1 MKAENSKLSVTEK
14 FGYGLGDLASN
25 MFWQMF
31 AIFMAKFYTDVFLLG
46 AATMGT
52 MMLVTRVVDA
62 FFDPMIGTIA
72 DRTETRW
79 GHFRPYLIWMAI
91 PMGATAVL
99 AFTVPDL
106 DGSARTVY
114 AYVTL
119 MLMMFAYS
127 AINIPYSALLGVL
140 TPDSK
145 ERTSVTSYRFV
156 MALIPVFIIVNAT
169 LPLVRHF
176 GGGSDTSPYGWQMTM
191 LIYSVIAVLLYFA
204 TFAMTR
210 ERVKPP
216 PKQETSLKTDLK
228 DLFRNRPWVVLC
240 GVGIAALTFGNIR
253 NTVTIFYFENV
264 VPNGGGYFGPVM
276 TTGAVAFILGV
287 MATSPLAKRFGKRNF
302 YLVSMSVTA
311 LLTFGFYFVP
321 TDNIKLVW
329 AANTLIN
336 FCAAPTAPLV
346 WAMYADTADYSEWK
360 WGRRATGLIFSA
372 ASFAQ
377 KLGWAIGGA
386 GAGWLLAYYGYLPNV
401 AQSPRTIH
409 GIVLM
414 MSVIPAIAAVAAVAA
429 LWFYEIDEETVKRMS
444 TDLEARRGSEPDAA
458 AGPAAAVL
466 PAALTQDAS
475 DDGQLRTVTP
485 SLRGAD
491 STATSVATSVAAAP
505 SAPRIPALG
514 AARTSGSATVPVPVA
529 LSPRE
534 LASLADEFARTLHAG
549 VHGLCFSPY
558 LEGQS
563 PGSRVEEAAIRAR
576 LEIIRPY
583 TRWVRSFSCTDG
595 HEHTPRIAHELGIK
609 TLVGAWLGT
618 DREVNEREIAGAIA
632 LAQAGHVDILAVG
645 NEVLLREDL
654 SEDELLGYIE
664 RVRQAVPAGIPVGYV
679 DAYYL
684 FERHPRVTAA
694 CDVVLTNCYPFWEGC
709 ARDQAIAYMQSM
721 YQRTVAV
728 AAGKKVIISE
738 TGWPNTGSAFHGAV
752 PSVEGAMSY
761 FVDTCRWARQ
771 DGVEVFYFAAFDE
784 AWKVGAEGDV
794 GAYWGLWDK
803 HGRPKYV

>member
-1 MKAENSKLSVTEK
+1 VKTENTKLSVSEK

-52 MMLVTRVVDA
+52 MMLVTRVADA

-72 DRTETRW
+72 DRTRTRW
-79 GHFRPYLIWMAI
+79 GHFRPYLVWMAI
-91 PMGATAVL
+91 PMAVTAVL
-99 AFTVPDL
+99 AFTAPAL
-106 DGSARTVY
+106 EGPARTMY
-114 AYVTL
+114 AYATL
-119 MLMMFAYS
+119 MLMMIAYS

-156 MALIPVFIIVNAT
+156 MALIPVFIIVNLT
-169 LPLVRHF
+169 LPMVRYF
-176 GGGSDTSPYGWQMTM
+176 GGSDTSAYGWQMTM
-191 LIYSVIAVLLYFA
+191 LVYSVFAVLLYFA

-210 ERVKPP
+210 ERVQPP

-228 DLFRNRPWVVLC
+228 DLLRNRPWVVLC

-253 NTVTIFYFENV
+253 NTVTIYYFENV
-264 VPNGGGYFGPVM
+264 VPGGGSYFGPVM

-287 MATSPLAKRFGKRNF
+287 MATSPLAKRFGKKNF
-302 YLVSMSVTA
+302 YLVSMSLTA

-321 TDNIKLVW
+321 PENIKLVW
-329 AANTLIN
+329 AANTIIN

-360 WGRRATGLIFSA
+360 WGRRATGLVFSA

-386 GAGWLLAYYGYLPNV
+386 GAGWLLAYFGYLPNV
-401 AQSPRTIH
+401 AQGARTVH

-429 LWFYEIDEETVKRMS
+429 LWFYEIDEDTVKRMS
-444 TDLEARRGSEPDAA
+444 ADLEARRGPEPIEGALPA
-458 AGPAAAVL
+458 TVLATALPAAAVAAHPEVMTGRATPDPT
-466 PAALTQDAS
+466 PAGPAVE
-475 DDGQLRTVTP
+475 R
-485 SLRGAD
+485 R
-491 STATSVATSVAAAP
+491 AAP
-505 SAPRIPALG
+505 SAPRIPVLAGGTG
-514 AARTSGSATVPVPVA
+514 AASAPTP
-529 LSPRE
+529 LSPQE
-534 LASLADEFARTLHAG
+534 LADLAGEFAEVLHSG

-558 LEGQS
+558 LEGQA
-563 PGSRVEEAAIRAR
+563 PGSLLDEAQIRAR
-576 LEIIRPY
+576 LGIIRPY
-583 TRWVRSFSCTDG
+583 TGWVRSFSCTDG
-595 HEHTPRIAHELGIK
+595 HEHTPRIAHELGMK

-618 DREVNEREIAGAIA
+618 DRAINEREIAGAIE
-632 LAQAGHVDILAVG
+632 LARAGHADILAVG

-654 SEDELLGYIE
+654 SEDELLEYMR
-664 RVRQAVPAGIPVGYV
+664 RVRQAVPPGVPVGYV

-684 FERHPRVTAA
+684 FERHPRITAA
-694 CDVVLTNCYPFWEGC
+694 CDVLLTNCYPFWEGC
-709 ARDQAIAYMQSM
+709 PRDEAIAYMQGM

-738 TGWPNTGSAFHGAV
+738 TGWPHTGTAFHGAV
-752 PSVEGAMSY
+752 PSVEGAMRY
-761 FVDTCRWARQ
+761 FIDTCRWARR
-771 DGVEVFYFAAFDE
+771 DGVEVFYFEAFDE

-794 GAYWGLWDK
+794 GAYWGLWDS
-803 HGRPKYV
+803 HGQPKYV

>member
-1 MKAENSKLSVTEK
+1 
-14 FGYGLGDLASN
+14 
-25 MFWQMF
+25 
-31 AIFMAKFYTDVFLLG
+31 
-46 AATMGT
+46 
-52 MMLVTRVVDA
+52 
-62 FFDPMIGTIA
+62 
-72 DRTETRW
+72 
-79 GHFRPYLIWMAI
+79 
-91 PMGATAVL
+91 
-99 AFTVPDL
+99 
-106 DGSARTVY
+106 
-114 AYVTL
+114 
-119 MLMMFAYS
+119 
-127 AINIPYSALLGVL
+127 VL

-191 LIYSVIAVLLYFA
+191 VVYSVIAVLLYFA

-216 PKQETSLKTDLK
+216 PKQETSLKSDLK
-228 DLFRNRPWVVLC
+228 DLLRNRPWVVLC

-321 TDNIKLVW
+321 PENIKLVW

-360 WGRRATGLIFSA
+360 WGRRATGLVFSA

-386 GAGWLLAYYGYLPNV
+386 GAGWLLAFYGYLPNV

-414 MSVIPAIAAVAAVAA
+414 MSVIPAIAAVVAVAA

-444 TDLEARRGSEPDAA
+444 ADLEARRGPEPVEGVMPATPVLPTALPAA
-458 AGPAAAVL
+458 AITEHREVVTGRAGSDVTETGPAAA
-466 PAALTQDAS
+466 
-475 DDGQLRTVTP
+475 R
-485 SLRGAD
+485 R
-491 STATSVATSVAAAP
+491 AAP
-505 SAPRIPALG
+505 SAPRIPALA
-514 AARTSGSATVPVPVA
+514 AARESGAGQVPVA
-529 LSPRE
+529 LSSQE
-534 LASLADEFARTLHAG
+534 LADLAGEFAAALHAG

-558 LEGQS
+558 LEGQA
-563 PGSRVEEAAIRAR
+563 PGSLVDEAQIRAR
-576 LEIIRPY
+576 LGIIRPY
-583 TRWVRSFSCTDG
+583 ARWVRSFSCTDG
-595 HEHTPRIAHELGIK
+595 HERTPRIAHELGMK

-618 DREVNEREIAGAIA
+618 DRAINEREIAGAIE
-632 LAQAGHVDILAVG
+632 LARAGHADILAVG
-645 NEVLLREDL
+645 NEVLLREDM
-654 SEDELLGYIE
+654 SEDELLGYLQ
-664 RVRQAVPAGIPVGYV
+664 RVRQAVPPGVPVGYV

-709 ARDQAIAYMQSM
+709 PRDQAIAYMQSM

-738 TGWPNTGSAFHGAV
+738 TGWPHTGTAFHGAV
-752 PSVEGAMSY
+752 PSVEGAMRY
-761 FVDTCRWARQ
+761 FIDTCRWARQ

-803 HGRPKYV
+803 HGQPKYV

>member
-1 MKAENSKLSVTEK
+1 MKTENSKLSVTEK

-377 KLGWAIGGA
+377 KLGWAIGG
-386 GAGWLLAYYGYLPNV
+386 
-401 AQSPRTIH
+401 
-409 GIVLM
+409 
-414 MSVIPAIAAVAAVAA
+414 
-429 LWFYEIDEETVKRMS
+429 
-444 TDLEARRGSEPDAA
+444 
-458 AGPAAAVL
+458 
-466 PAALTQDAS
+466 
-475 DDGQLRTVTP
+475 
-485 SLRGAD
+485 
-491 STATSVATSVAAAP
+491 
-505 SAPRIPALG
+505 
-514 AARTSGSATVPVPVA
+514 
-529 LSPRE
+529 
-534 LASLADEFARTLHAG
+534 
-549 VHGLCFSPY
+549 
-558 LEGQS
+558 
-563 PGSRVEEAAIRAR
+563 
-576 LEIIRPY
+576 
-583 TRWVRSFSCTDG
+583 
-595 HEHTPRIAHELGIK
+595 
-609 TLVGAWLGT
+609 
-618 DREVNEREIAGAIA
+618 
-632 LAQAGHVDILAVG
+632 
-645 NEVLLREDL
+645 
-654 SEDELLGYIE
+654 
-664 RVRQAVPAGIPVGYV
+664 
-679 DAYYL
+679 
-684 FERHPRVTAA
+684 
-694 CDVVLTNCYPFWEGC
+694 
-709 ARDQAIAYMQSM
+709 
-721 YQRTVAV
+721 
-728 AAGKKVIISE
+728 
-738 TGWPNTGSAFHGAV
+738 
-752 PSVEGAMSY
+752 
-761 FVDTCRWARQ
+761 
-771 DGVEVFYFAAFDE
+771 
-784 AWKVGAEGDV
+784 
-794 GAYWGLWDK
+794 
-803 HGRPKYV
+803 

>member
-1 MKAENSKLSVTEK
+1 VKTADYKLSVSEK

-52 MMLVTRVVDA
+52 MMLVTRVADA
-62 FFDPMIGTIA
+62 FFDPLIGTIA
-72 DRTETRW
+72 DRTQTRW
-79 GHFRPYLIWMAI
+79 GHFRPYLVWMAI
-91 PMGATAVL
+91 PMAATAVL
-99 AFTVPDL
+99 AFTSPGL
-106 DGSARTVY
+106 EGSARTIY
-114 AYVTL
+114 AYATL
-119 MLMMFAYS
+119 MLMMIAYS

-140 TPDSK
+140 TPDSR

-169 LPLVRHF
+169 LPMVRYF
-176 GGGSDTSPYGWQMTM
+176 GGSDTSPYGWQMTM
-191 LIYSVIAVLLYFA
+191 LVYAVFAVLLYFA

-210 ERVKPP
+210 ERVQPP
-216 PKQETSLKTDLK
+216 PKQETSLAADLK
-228 DLFRNRPWVVLC
+228 DLLRNRPWVVLC

-253 NTVTIFYFENV
+253 NTVTIYYFENV
-264 VPNGGGYFGPVM
+264 VPGGGDYFGPVM
-276 TTGAVAFILGV
+276 TTGAIAFILGV

-302 YLVSMSVTA
+302 YLVSMSLTA

-321 TDNIKLVW
+321 PENIELVW

-360 WGRRATGLIFSA
+360 WGRRATGLVFSA

-386 GAGWLLAYYGYLPNV
+386 GAGWLLAFYGYLPNV
-401 AQSPRTIH
+401 VQSPRTVH

-444 TDLEARRGSEPDAA
+444 ADLEARRGPEPVEGVMPAA
-458 AGPAAAVL
+458 PVLPTALPAAAV
-466 PAALTQDAS
+466 AAHPEVVAGRSAADLTEA
-475 DDGQLRTVTP
+475 GTAPTV
-485 SLRGAD
+485 RK
-491 STATSVATSVAAAP
+491 VAP
-505 SAPRIPALG
+505 SAPRIPALAGVAGRSGGG
-514 AARTSGSATVPVPVA
+514 AAPVA
-529 LSPRE
+529 LSPEE
-534 LASLADEFARTLHAG
+534 LADLAGEFAATLHAG

-558 LEGQS
+558 LEGQA
-563 PGSRVEEAAIRAR
+563 PGSLVGEAQIRAR
-576 LEIIRPY
+576 LGIIRPY
-583 TRWVRSFSCTDG
+583 TRWVRTFSCTEG
-595 HEHTPRIAHELGIK
+595 HERTPRIAHELGMK

-618 DREVNEREIAGAIA
+618 DRAINEREIAGAIEIA
-632 LAQAGHVDILAVG
+632 RAGHADILAVG

-654 SEDELLGYIE
+654 SEDELLGYLQ
-664 RVRQAVPAGIPVGYV
+664 RVRQAVPPDVPVGYV

-684 FERHPRVTAA
+684 FERHPRITAA

-709 ARDQAIAYMQSM
+709 PRDQAIAYMQSM

-738 TGWPNTGSAFHGAV
+738 TGWPHTGTAFHGAV
-752 PSVEGAMSY
+752 PSVDGAMRY
-761 FVDTCRWARQ
+761 FIDTCRWAQQ
-771 DGVEVFYFAAFDE
+771 DRVEVFYFEAFDE

-794 GAYWGLWDK
+794 GAYWGLWDTN
-803 HGRPKYV
+803 GQPKYV

>member
-1 MKAENSKLSVTEK
+1 MKTTDYKLSVSEK

-52 MMLVTRVVDA
+52 MMLVTRIVDA
-62 FFDPMIGTIA
+62 FFDPMIGTVA

-79 GHFRPYLIWMAI
+79 GHFRPYLVWMAI
-91 PMGATAVL
+91 PMAATAVL
-99 AFTVPDL
+99 AFTSPDL
-106 DGSARTVY
+106 EGSARTVY
-114 AYVTL
+114 AYATL

-140 TPDSK
+140 TPDSR

-169 LPLVRHF
+169 MPLVRYF

-191 LIYSVIAVLLYFA
+191 LVYSIFAVLLYFA

-216 PKQETSLKTDLK
+216 PRQETSLATDLK
-228 DLFRNRPWVVLC
+228 DLLRNRPWVVLC

-253 NTVTIFYFENV
+253 NTVTIYYFENV
-264 VPNGGGYFGPVM
+264 VPGGAGYFGPVM

-321 TDNIKLVW
+321 PENIELVW

-360 WGRRATGLIFSA
+360 WGRRATGLVFSA

-386 GAGWLLAYYGYLPNV
+386 GAGWLLAYFGYLPNV
-401 AQSPRTIH
+401 AQSARTVH

-414 MSVIPAIAAVAAVAA
+414 MSVIPAIAAVLAVAA
-429 LWFYEIDEETVKRMS
+429 LWFYEIDEDTVKRMS
-444 TDLEARRGSEPDAA
+444 TDLAARRGPESDEGVVPVPSAPATVPIAIAEPVATTSNASSAA
-458 AGPAAAVL
+458 WL
-466 PAALTQDAS
+466 DAS
-475 DDGQLRTVTP
+475 RSPVASSRT
-485 SLRGAD
+485 
-491 STATSVATSVAAAP
+491 AP
-505 SAPRIPALG
+505 SAPRIPVLAAPRG
-514 AARTSGSATVPVPVA
+514 AGNAVPAVA
-529 LSPRE
+529 CSPQE
-534 LASLADEFARTLHAG
+534 LADLAGEFAATLHAG

-563 PGSRVEEAAIRAR
+563 PGSFVSEGQIRQR
-576 LEIIRPY
+576 LGIIRPY

-595 HEHTPRIAHELGIK
+595 LEQVPRIAHELGMQ
-609 TLVGAWLGT
+609 TMVGVWLGT
-618 DREVNEREIAGAIA
+618 DRAVNEREIAAAIEVA
-632 LAQAGHVDILAVG
+632 RAGHADILAVG

-654 SEDELLGYIE
+654 SEDELLDCMQ
-664 RVRQAVPAGIPVGYV
+664 RVKREVPPGVPVGYV

-684 FERHPRVTAA
+684 FERHPRITAA

-709 ARDQAIAYMQSM
+709 PRDQAVAYMQSM

-728 AAGKKVIISE
+728 AAGRKVIVSE
-738 TGWPNTGSAFHGAV
+738 TGWPHTGTAFHGAV
-752 PSVEGAMSY
+752 PSVEGAMRY
-761 FVDTCRWARQ
+761 FVDTCRWAQQ

-803 HGRPKYV
+803 DGRPKYT

>member
-1 MKAENSKLSVTEK
+1 MTTENYKLSVSEK

-52 MMLVTRVVDA
+52 MMLVTRMADA
-62 FFDPMIGTIA
+62 VFDPMIGTIA

-91 PMGATAVL
+91 PMAATAVL
-99 AFTVPDL
+99 AFSAPSFGGT
-106 DGSARTVY
+106 ARTVY

-156 MALIPVFIIVNAT
+156 MALIPVFIIVNTA
-169 LPLVRHF
+169 LPLVRYF
-176 GGGSDTSPYGWQMTM
+176 GGSDTSPYGWQMTM
-191 LIYSVIAVLLYFA
+191 LIYSVFAVLLYFA

-210 ERVKPP
+210 ERVQPP

-228 DLFRNRPWVVLC
+228 DLVRNRPWVVLC
-240 GVGIAALTFGNIR
+240 GVGIAALTYGNIR
-253 NTVTIFYFENV
+253 NTVTIYYFDYV

-276 TTGAVAFILGV
+276 TTGAIAFILGV

-311 LLTFGFYFVP
+311 LLTIGFYFVP
-321 TDNIKLVW
+321 PANIKLVW
-329 AANTLIN
+329 AANTIIN

-360 WGRRATGLIFSA
+360 WGRRATGLVFSA

-377 KLGWAIGGA
+377 KFGWAIGGA
-386 GAGWLLAYYGYLPNV
+386 GAGWLLAYFGYLPNV

-414 MSVIPAIAAVAAVAA
+414 MSVIPAIAAIAAVAA
-429 LWFYEIDEETVKRMS
+429 LWFYEIDEATVQRMS
-444 TDLEARRGSEPDAA
+444 ADLTARRGPQPAEDLV
-458 AGPAAAVL
+458 PAAPVASPGIPAFALVEHPEVAVGRSAL
-466 PAALTQDAS
+466 DSHEAEPPVPAP
-475 DDGQLRTVTP
+475 R
-485 SLRGAD
+485 
-491 STATSVATSVAAAP
+491 AAP
-505 SAPRIPALG
+505 SAPRIPALAAAAHAAG
-514 AARTSGSATVPVPVA
+514 AGQVPTA
-529 LSPRE
+529 LSSQE
-534 LASLADEFARTLHAG
+534 LADLAGEFAEALQAG

-563 PGSRVEEAAIRAR
+563 PGSLVDESQIRAR
-576 LEIIRPY
+576 LGIIRPY

-595 HEHTPRIAHELGIK
+595 HEQTPLVAHELGMK

-618 DREVNEREIAGAIA
+618 DREMNEREIAGAIEVA
-632 LAQAGHVDILAVG
+632 RAGHVDILAVG
-645 NEVLLREDL
+645 NEVLLREDM
-654 SEDELLGYIE
+654 SEDDLLGYIE
-664 RVRQAVPAGIPVGYV
+664 RVRRAVPPGVPVGYV
-679 DAYYL
+679 DAYFL
-684 FERHPRVTAA
+684 FEKHPRITAA

-709 ARDQAIAYMQSM
+709 PRDQAIAYMQSM

-738 TGWPNTGSAFHGAV
+738 TGWPHTGSAFHGAV
-752 PSVEGAMSY
+752 PSVEGAMRY
-761 FVDTCRWARQ
+761 FIDTYRWARQ
-771 DGVEVFYFAAFDE
+771 DNVEIFYFAAFDE
-784 AWKVGAEGDV
+784 AWKVGVEGDV
-794 GAYWGLWDK
+794 GAFWGLWDK
-803 HGRPKYV
+803 NGLPKYV

>member
-1 MKAENSKLSVTEK
+1 MTTDNHKLSVSEK

-52 MMLVTRVVDA
+52 MMLVTRLADA
-62 FFDPMIGTIA
+62 VFDPMIGTIA
-72 DRTETRW
+72 DRTVTRW
-79 GHFRPYLIWMAI
+79 GHFRPYLIWMAV
-91 PMGATAVL
+91 PMAVTAVL
-99 AFTVPDL
+99 AF
-106 DGSARTVY
+106 SAPSFGGTARIVY

-156 MALIPVFIIVNAT
+156 MALIPVFIIVNTA
-169 LPLVRHF
+169 LPMVRYF
-176 GGGSDTSPYGWQMTM
+176 GGSDTSPRGWQMTM
-191 LIYSVIAVLLYFA
+191 LVYSVFAVLLYFA
-204 TFAMTR
+204 TFALTR
-210 ERVKPP
+210 ERVQPP
-216 PKQETSLKTDLK
+216 PKQETSLATDIK
-228 DLFRNRPWVVLC
+228 DLVRNRPWVVLC
-240 GVGIAALTFGNIR
+240 GVGIAALTYGNIR
-253 NTVTIFYFENV
+253 NTVTIYYFDYV
-264 VPNGGGYFGPVM
+264 VPNGSGYFGPVM

-302 YLVSMSVTA
+302 YLVSMSLTA
-311 LLTFGFYFVP
+311 LLTIGFYFVP
-321 TDNIKLVW
+321 PANIKLVW
-329 AANTLIN
+329 AANTIIN

-360 WGRRATGLIFSA
+360 WGRRATGLVFSA

-377 KLGWAIGGA
+377 KFGWAIGGA
-386 GAGWLLAYYGYLPNV
+386 GAGWLLAYFGYLPNV

-414 MSVIPAIAAVAAVAA
+414 MSVIPAVAAVAAVAA
-429 LWFYEIDEETVKRMS
+429 LWFYEIDEETVQRMS
-444 TDLEARRGSEPDAA
+444 ADLTARRGAEAGGDSPGAAPDVSPLAPSVARVEDAA
-458 AGPAAAVL
+458 
-466 PAALTQDAS
+466 
-475 DDGQLRTVTP
+475 
-485 SLRGAD
+485 
-491 STATSVATSVAAAP
+491 VAAGGVVTHRHGDAVPTVRQPAP
-505 SAPRIPALG
+505 SAPRIPVLTSAQ
-514 AARTSGSATVPVPVA
+514 AARTASAVPA
-529 LSPRE
+529 LSSRE
-534 LASLADEFARTLHAG
+534 LADLAGEFAEALHGG

-563 PGSRVEEAAIRAR
+563 PGSLVDESQIRAR
-576 LEIIRPY
+576 LGIIRPY

-595 HEHTPRIAHELGIK
+595 HERTPRIAHELGMK

-618 DREVNEREIAGAIA
+618 DREINEREISGAIE
-632 LAQAGHVDILAVG
+632 LARAGHADILAVG
-645 NEVLLREDL
+645 NEVLLREDMP
-654 SEDELLGYIE
+654 EDELLGYLQ
-664 RVRQAVPAGIPVGYV
+664 RVRQAVPPGVPVGYV

-684 FERHPRVTAA
+684 FERHPRITAA

-709 ARDQAIAYMQSM
+709 PRDQAVAYMQSM

-728 AAGKKVIISE
+728 AAGKRVIISE
-738 TGWPNTGSAFHGAV
+738 TGWPHTGTAFHGAV
-752 PSVEGAMSY
+752 PSVDGAMRY
-761 FVDTCRWARQ
+761 FIDTYRWARQ
-771 DGVEVFYFAAFDE
+771 DGVEIFYFAAFDE

-803 HGRPKYV
+803 NGLPKYV

>member
-1 MKAENSKLSVTEK
+1 MTTANHKLSVSEK
-14 FGYGLGDLASN
+14 VGYGFGDLASN

-52 MMLVTRVVDA
+52 MMLVTRVADA
-62 FFDPMIGTIA
+62 FFDPLIGTIA

-91 PMGATAVL
+91 PMAATAVL

-106 DGSARTVY
+106 DGSARTIY
-114 AYVTL
+114 AYATL
-119 MLMMFAYS
+119 MLMMIAYS

-169 LPLVRHF
+169 MPLVRYF
-176 GGGSDTSPYGWQMTM
+176 GGSDTSPYGWQMTM

-216 PKQETSLKTDLK
+216 PKQETSLKSDLK

-321 TDNIKLVW
+321 PENIKLVW
-329 AANTLIN
+329 TANTLIN

-360 WGRRATGLIFSA
+360 WGRRATGLVFSA

-386 GAGWLLAYYGYLPNV
+386 GAGWLLAFYGYLPNV

-414 MSVIPAIAAVAAVAA
+414 MSIIPAVAAVAAVAA
-429 LWFYEIDEETVKRMS
+429 LWFYEIDEDTVKRMS
-444 TDLEARRGSEPDAA
+444 ADLEARRGPEPVEGVGIETSLMPGALPPAVGDDARA
-458 AGPAAAVL
+458 VGMTGRPDSDSTSVVAAAVR
-466 PAALTQDAS
+466 AA
-475 DDGQLRTVTP
+475 P
-485 SLRGAD
+485 
-491 STATSVATSVAAAP
+491 P
-505 SAPRIPALG
+505 SAPRIPALAAAGASG
-514 AARTSGSATVPVPVA
+514 AAGVPVE

-534 LASLADEFARTLHAG
+534 LADLAGEFAETLHAG

-558 LEGQS
+558 LEGQA
-563 PGSRVEEAAIRAR
+563 PGALVDEAQIRAR

-595 HEHTPRIAHELGIK
+595 HEHTPRIAHELGMK

-618 DREVNEREIAGAIA
+618 DREINEREITAAIA
-632 LAQAGHVDILAVG
+632 LAKAGHVDILAVG
-645 NEVLLREDL
+645 NEVLLREDM
-654 SEDELLGYIE
+654 SEDELLGYIQ
-664 RVRQAVPAGIPVGYV
+664 RVKDAVPAGLPVGYV

-694 CDVVLTNCYPFWEGC
+694 CDVLLTNCYPFWEGC
-709 ARDQAIAYMQSM
+709 PRDQAIAYMQSM
-721 YQRTVAV
+721 YQRTAAV

-738 TGWPNTGSAFHGAV
+738 TGWPHTGTAFHGAV
-752 PSVEGAMSY
+752 PSVDGAMRY
-761 FVDTCRWARQ
+761 FIDTYRWARQ
-771 DGVEVFYFAAFDE
+771 DGVDVFYFEAFDE

-803 HGRPKYV
+803 HGLPKYV